1 MTVKSMHK
9 AAHPPTAL
17 KPSMLQ
23 KWLNSE
29 SNPPV
34 ARSGYKEKLREMNI
48 LEELKEKEKP
58 VNLTPVR
65 KKLVTDQK
73 VKKVLRKFGEN
84 DITIDLEVIE
94 DLTVANDSYK
104 FEMKNNIEDE
114 RLAVRKRKGE
124 MKPTKDIKLRKLKK
138 KMDEENAGPKDDED
152 PDPRLTQDIP
162 SSGSELATK
171 LFGIFDL
178 RNGGRLDNG
187 SFDDNVTLP
196 YVINNSSA
204 QDCTA
209 GSDLGET
216 QPIGGLVRIGQGYSQ
231 GCVRDEGL
239 GLAGREGMNGN
250 SANERVQQ
258 KKSRAEFL
266 RGKKWNQEQT
276 NLWKCL

>member
-1 MTVKSMHK
+1 
-9 AAHPPTAL
+9 
-17 KPSMLQ
+17 MLQ
-23 KWLNSE
+23 KWLNRE
-29 SNPPV
+29 NNPTLS
-34 ARSGYKEKLREMNI
+34 RSGNREKLRERNI

-94 DLTVANDSYK
+94 DLTVADDSYK

-114 RLAVRKRKGE
+114 RLAVRKRKEE
-124 MKPTKDIKLRKLKK
+124 MKPTEDIKLRKLKK
-138 KMDEENAGPKDDED
+138 KIIDEENAGPKDDED

-178 RNGGRLDNG
+178 RNGGKIYIG
-187 SFDDNVTLP
+187 SCDDNVNLP
-196 YVINNSSA
+196 YMINNSSA

-250 SANERVQQ
+250 SANERV
-258 KKSRAEFL
+258 
-266 RGKKWNQEQT
+266 
-276 NLWKCL
+276 

>member
-1 MTVKSMHK
+1 M
-9 AAHPPTAL
+9 
-17 KPSMLQ
+17 
-23 KWLNSE
+23 
-29 SNPPV
+29 
-34 ARSGYKEKLREMNI
+34 
-48 LEELKEKEKP
+48 
-58 VNLTPVR
+58 
-65 KKLVTDQK
+65 TDQK
-73 VKKVLRKFGEN
+73 IKKILRKFGEN
-84 DITIDLEVIE
+84 DITLDLEVVE
-94 DLTVANDSYK
+94 DLPVENDHYK
-104 FEMKNNIEDE
+104 LEMKMNSEDE
-114 RLAVRKRKGE
+114 KLAVRKKKGK
-124 MKPTKDIKLRKLKK
+124 MKPTEDIKLRKLKK
-138 KMDEENAGPKDDED
+138 KMDEETAGSKNDED
-152 PDPRLTQDIP
+152 PDLRLTQDIP

-187 SFDDNVTLP
+187 SYDDNVTLP

-266 RGKKWNQEQT
+266 RGKKWNQEQR
-276 NLWKCL
+276 N